1 MNYFIPHMV
10 NIFAKDRK
18 PACLREDKNPY
29 NSVIFISL
37 DKE

>member
-1 MNYFIPHMV
+1 MV
-10 NIFAKDRK
+10 QIFTKDRK
-18 PACLREDKNPY
+18 PARLQEDKNHH